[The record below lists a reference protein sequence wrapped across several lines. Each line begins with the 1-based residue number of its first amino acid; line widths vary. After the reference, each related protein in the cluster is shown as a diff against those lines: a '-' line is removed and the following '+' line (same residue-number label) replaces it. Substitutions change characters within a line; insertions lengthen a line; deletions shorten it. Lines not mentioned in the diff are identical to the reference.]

1 MSIQH
6 LDDNRLVNLYVKGNE
21 EALAILIK
29 RHKQK
34 VYSCIYLLVRD
45 RALTEDFFQDTFVKV
60 IQSLK
65 SGNYYEDGKFGAWL
79 QRIAKNLVIDYFRKN
94 KKMKTV
100 PNVVN
105 EDGEEVDIFSILKI
119 ESNEGRSAEEKIYIK
134 KTMRSLIEELPYEQK
149 EVVIMRA
156 YYDMSFKEISDMTNV
171 SINTALGRM
180 RYSLIN
186 LKKMMEE
193 KQIEIMI

>member
-1 MSIQH
+1 MSIQN
-6 LDDNRLVNLYVKGNE
+6 LDDNRLVNLYIKGNE

-34 VYSCIYLLVRD
+34 VYSCIYLLVRN
-45 RALTEDFFQDTFVKV
+45 RTLTEDFFQDTFVKV

-65 SGNYYEDGKFGAWL
+65 GGNYYEDGKFSAWL
-79 QRIAKNLVIDYFRKN
+79 LRIARNLVIDYFRKN
-94 KKMKTV
+94 KKMQTV

-119 ESNEGRSAEEKIYIK
+119 ESYDRSAEEKMYIK

-193 KQIEIMI
+193 RQIEIAL

>member
-1 MSIQH
+1 MSIQN
-6 LDDNRLVNLYVKGNE
+6 LDDNRLVNLYIKGNE

-34 VYSCIYLLVRD
+34 VYSCIYLLVRN
-45 RALTEDFFQDTFVKV
+45 RTLTEDFFQDTFVKV

-65 SGNYYEDGKFGAWL
+65 SGNYYEDGKFSAWL
-79 QRIAKNLVIDYFRKN
+79 LRIARNLVIDYFRKN
-94 KKMKTV
+94 KKMQTV

-119 ESNEGRSAEEKIYIK
+119 ESDDRSAEEKMYIK

-193 KQIEIMI
+193 RQIEIAL

>member
-1 MSIQH
+1 MSIQN

-34 VYSCIYLLVRD
+34 VYSCIYLLVRN
-45 RALTEDFFQDTFVKV
+45 RTLTEDFFQDTFVKV

-65 SGNYYEDGKFGAWL
+65 GGNYYEDGKFSAWL
-79 QRIAKNLVIDYFRKN
+79 LRIARNLVIDYFRKN
-94 KKMKTV
+94 KKMQTV

-119 ESNEGRSAEEKIYIK
+119 ESYDRSAEEKMYIK

-193 KQIEIMI
+193 RQIEIAL

>member
-1 MSIQH
+1 MSIQN
-6 LDDNRLVNLYVKGNE
+6 LDDNRLVNLYIKGNE

-34 VYSCIYLLVRD
+34 VYSCIYLLVRN
-45 RALTEDFFQDTFVKV
+45 RTLTEDFFQDTFVKV

-65 SGNYYEDGKFGAWL
+65 SGNYYEDGKFSAWIL
-79 QRIAKNLVIDYFRKN
+79 RIARNLVIDYFRKN
-94 KKMKTV
+94 KKMQTV

-119 ESNEGRSAEEKIYIK
+119 ESDDRSAEEKMYIK

-193 KQIEIMI
+193 RQIEIAL

>member
-6 LDDNRLVNLYVKGNE
+6 LDDNRLVNLYCKGNE
-21 EALAILIK
+21 KALEVLIK

-34 VYSCIYLLVRD
+34 LYSCIYLLVRD
-45 RALTEDFFQDTFVKV
+45 RTLTEDFFQDTFVKV

-65 SGNYYEDGKFGAWL
+65 GGHYYEDGKFSAWL
-79 QRIAKNLVIDYFRKN
+79 LRIGRNLVIDYFRKN

-100 PNVVN
+100 PNIIN
-105 EDGEEVDIFSILKI
+105 EDGEEVDIFSILNI
-119 ESNEGRSAEEKIYIK
+119 ETEERSAEEKMFLK

-149 EVVIMRA
+149 EVVIMRT
-156 YYDMSFKEISDMTNV
+156 YYDMSFKEISEMTNV

-186 LKKMMEE
+186 LKKMMEDQ
-193 KQIEIMI
+193 QIEILI

>member
-6 LDDNRLVNLYVKGNE
+6 LDDNRLVSLYVKGNE
-21 EALAILIK
+21 KALEILIK

-34 VYSCIYLLVRD
+34 VYSCIYLLVRN
-45 RALTEDFFQDTFVKV
+45 RTLTEDFFQDTFVKV

-79 QRIAKNLVIDYFRKN
+79 LRIARNLVIDYFRKN
-94 KKMKTV
+94 KKMKTIS
-100 PNVVN
+100 NIVN
-105 EDGEEVDIFSILKI
+105 EEGEEVDIFSILRI
-119 ESNEGRSAEEKIYIK
+119 EDEGKSAEEKIEIK
-134 KTMRSLIEELPYEQK
+134 TTMRALIDELPYEQK
-149 EVVIMRA
+149 EVVIMRT

-186 LKKMMEE
+186 LKKIMEE
-193 KQIEIMI
+193 KEIEMMA

>member
-6 LDDNRLVNLYVKGNE
+6 LDDNRLVNLYIKGNE

-45 RALTEDFFQDTFVKV
+45 RTLTEDFFQDTFVKV

-100 PNVVN
+100 PNIVN
-105 EDGEEVDIFSILKI
+105 EDGEEVDIFSILNI
-119 ESNEGRSAEEKIYIK
+119 ESYDRSAEEKMYIK

-193 KQIEIMI
+193 KQIEIAL

>member
-1 MSIQH
+1 MSIQN
-6 LDDNRLVNLYVKGNE
+6 LDDNRLVNLYIKGNE

-34 VYSCIYLLVRD
+34 VYSCIYLLVRN
-45 RALTEDFFQDTFVKV
+45 RTLTEDFFQDTFVKV

-65 SGNYYEDGKFGAWL
+65 SGNYYEDGKFSAWL
-79 QRIAKNLVIDYFRKN
+79 LRIARNLVIDYFRKN
-94 KKMKTV
+94 KKMQTV

-119 ESNEGRSAEEKIYIK
+119 EGDDRSAEEKMYIK
-134 KTMRSLIEELPYEQK
+134 RTMRSLIEELPYEQK

-193 KQIEIMI
+193 RQIEIAL

>member
-1 MSIQH
+1 MSIQN
-6 LDDNRLVNLYVKGNE
+6 LDDNRLVNLYIKGNE

-34 VYSCIYLLVRD
+34 VYSCIYLLVRN
-45 RALTEDFFQDTFVKV
+45 RTLTEDFFQDTFVKV

-79 QRIAKNLVIDYFRKN
+79 LRIARNLVIDYFRKN
-94 KKMKTV
+94 KKMQTV

-119 ESNEGRSAEEKIYIK
+119 EGDDRSAEEKMYIK
-134 KTMRSLIEELPYEQK
+134 RTMRSLIEELPYEQK

-193 KQIEIMI
+193 RQIEIAL

>member
-6 LDDNRLVNLYVKGNE
+6 LDDNRLVSLYIKGNE

-45 RALTEDFFQDTFVKV
+45 RTLTEDFFQDTFVKV

-105 EDGEEVDIFSILKI
+105 EDGEEVDIFSILRI
-119 ESNEGRSAEEKIYIK
+119 EDDSRSAEEKMYIK

-186 LKKMMEE
+186 LKKMMED

>member
-1 MSIQH
+1 MSIQN
-6 LDDNRLVNLYVKGNE
+6 LDDNRLVSLYIKGNE

-45 RALTEDFFQDTFVKV
+45 RDLTEDFFQDTFVKV

-94 KKMKTV
+94 KKMKTI

-105 EDGEEVDIFSILKI
+105 EDGEEVDIFSILRI
-119 ESNEGRSAEEKIYIK
+119 EDDSRSTEEKRHIK

-186 LKKMMEE
+186 LKKMMED

>member
-1 MSIQH
+1 MSIQN
-6 LDDNRLVNLYVKGNE
+6 LDDNRLVNLYIKGNE

-45 RALTEDFFQDTFVKV
+45 RTLTEDFFQDTFVKV

-65 SGNYYEDGKFGAWL
+65 SGNYYEDGKFSAWL
-79 QRIAKNLVIDYFRKN
+79 LRIARNLVIDYFRKN
-94 KKMKTV
+94 KKMQTV

-119 ESNEGRSAEEKIYIK
+119 ESDDCSAEEKRYIK

-193 KQIEIMI
+193 RQIEIAL

>member
-1 MSIQH
+1 MSIQN

-34 VYSCIYLLVRD
+34 LYSSIYLLVRD

-65 SGNYYEDGKFGAWL
+65 SGNYYEDGKFSAWL
-79 QRIAKNLVIDYFRKN
+79 LRIARNLVIDYFRKN
-94 KKMKTV
+94 KKMQTV

-119 ESNEGRSAEEKIYIK
+119 ESDDRSTEEKIFIK
-134 KTMRSLIEELPYEQK
+134 KTMRALINELPYEQK
-149 EVVIMRA
+149 EVIIMRT
-156 YYDMSFKEISDMTNV
+156 YYDMSFKEISDLTNV

-193 KQIEIMI
+193 RQIEIAL

>member
-34 VYSCIYLLVRD
+34 VYSCIYLLVRN
-45 RALTEDFFQDTFVKV
+45 RTLTEDFFQDTFVKV

-79 QRIAKNLVIDYFRKN
+79 QRIARNLVIDYFRKN
-94 KKMKTV
+94 KKMQTV

-119 ESNEGRSAEEKIYIK
+119 ESDDRTAEEKMFIK

-156 YYDMSFKEISDMTNV
+156 YYDMSFKEISDMTSV

-193 KQIEIMI
+193 RQIEIAL

>member
-1 MSIQH
+1 MSIQN
-6 LDDNRLVNLYVKGNE
+6 LDDNRLVSLYIKGNE

-45 RALTEDFFQDTFVKV
+45 RTLTEDFFQDTFVKV

-65 SGNYYEDGKFGAWL
+65 GGNYYEDGKFGAWL

-94 KKMKTV
+94 KKMKTI

-105 EDGEEVDIFSILKI
+105 EDGEEVDIFSILRI
-119 ESNEGRSAEEKIYIK
+119 EDDSRSAEEKMHIK
-134 KTMRSLIEELPYEQK
+134 KTMRSLIDELPYEQK

-186 LKKMMEE
+186 LKKMMED

>member
-6 LDDNRLVNLYVKGNE
+6 LDDNRLVNLYIKGNE

-34 VYSCIYLLVRD
+34 VYSCIYLLVRN
-45 RALTEDFFQDTFVKV
+45 RTLTEDFFQDTFVKV

-79 QRIAKNLVIDYFRKN
+79 QRIARNLVIDYFRKN
-94 KKMKTV
+94 KKMQTV

-105 EDGEEVDIFSILKI
+105 EDGEEVDIFSILRI
-119 ESNEGRSAEEKIYIK
+119 ESDDRTAEEKMFIK
-134 KTMRSLIEELPYEQK
+134 KTMRSLIEDLPYEQK

-193 KQIEIMI
+193 RQIEIAL

>member
-1 MSIQH
+1 MSIQS
-6 LDDNRLVNLYVKGNE
+6 LDDNRLVNLYIKGNE

-34 VYSCIYLLVRD
+34 VYSCIYLLVRN
-45 RALTEDFFQDTFVKV
+45 RTLTEDFFQDTFVKV

-65 SGNYYEDGKFGAWL
+65 SGNYYEDGKFSAWL
-79 QRIAKNLVIDYFRKN
+79 LRIARNLVIDYFRKN
-94 KKMKTV
+94 KKMQTV

-119 ESNEGRSAEEKIYIK
+119 EGDDRSAEEKMYIK

-193 KQIEIMI
+193 RQIEIAL

>member
-6 LDDNRLVNLYVKGNE
+6 LDDNRLVNLYIKGNE

-45 RALTEDFFQDTFVKV
+45 RTLTEDFFQDTFVKV

-100 PNVVN
+100 PNIVN
-105 EDGEEVDIFSILKI
+105 EDGEDD
-119 ESNEGRSAEEKIYIK
+119 RSAEEKMYIK

-193 KQIEIMI
+193 KQIEIAL

>member
-1 MSIQH
+1 MSIQN
-6 LDDNRLVNLYVKGNE
+6 LDDNRLVSLYVKGNE

-94 KKMKTV
+94 KKMKMV

-105 EDGEEVDIFSILKI
+105 EEGEEVDIFSILQI
-119 ESNEGRSAEEKIYIK
+119 EDEGRSAEEKMFIK
-134 KTMRSLIEELPYEQK
+134 KTMRALIEELPYEQK
-149 EVVIMRA
+149 EVIIMRT
-156 YYDMSFKEISDMTNV
+156 YYDMSFKEISEMTNV

-186 LKKMMEE
+186 LKKMMED
-193 KQIEIMI
+193 KQIEIAL

>member
-1 MSIQH
+1 MSIQN
-6 LDDNRLVNLYVKGNE
+6 LDDNRLVNLYIKGNE

-45 RALTEDFFQDTFVKV
+45 RTLTEDFFQDTFVKV

-65 SGNYYEDGKFGAWL
+65 SGNYYEDGKFSAWL
-79 QRIAKNLVIDYFRKN
+79 LRIARNLVIDYFRKN
-94 KKMKTV
+94 KKMQTV

-119 ESNEGRSAEEKIYIK
+119 ESDDRSAEEKRYIK

-193 KQIEIMI
+193 RQIEIAL

>member
-1 MSIQH
+1 MSIQN
-6 LDDNRLVNLYVKGNE
+6 LDDNRLVNLYIKGNE

-34 VYSCIYLLVRD
+34 VYSCIYLLVRN
-45 RALTEDFFQDTFVKV
+45 RTLTEDFFQDTFVKV

-65 SGNYYEDGKFGAWL
+65 SGNYYEDGKFSAWL
-79 QRIAKNLVIDYFRKN
+79 LRIARNLVIDYFRKN
-94 KKMKTV
+94 KKMQTV

-119 ESNEGRSAEEKIYIK
+119 ESYDRSTEEKMYIK

-186 LKKMMEE
+186 LKKMME
-193 KQIEIMI
+193 

>member
-1 MSIQH
+1 MSIQN
-6 LDDNRLVNLYVKGNE
+6 LDDNRLVNLYIKGNE

-34 VYSCIYLLVRD
+34 VYSCIYLLVRN
-45 RALTEDFFQDTFVKV
+45 RTLTEDFFQDTFVKV

-65 SGNYYEDGKFGAWL
+65 SGNYYEDGKFSAWIL
-79 QRIAKNLVIDYFRKN
+79 RIARNLVIDYFRKN
-94 KKMKTV
+94 KKMQTV

-119 ESNEGRSAEEKIYIK
+119 ESNDRSAEEKMYIK

-193 KQIEIMI
+193 RQIEIAL